1 MNRATRKAIE
11 QDLINQ
17 ELSDEEIASKYGIL
31 LDTVYDILDDLQ
43 EELDEQDGQP
53 DEQQEWHDYDPD
65 C

>member
-43 EELDEQDGQP
+43 EELDGQDGQP
-53 DEQQEWHDYDPD
+53 DERQEWYDYDPD